1 MTEERYSCKQVIKA
15 IEGSGGV
22 KKIIAERLGCSRW
35 TVDNYLKRHPTVV
48 RAFEQERERIIDVAE
63 SKLSE
68 KVKSGHWPAIRYL
81 LGTRGKARGYVERQ
95 EIKHE
100 IEGEDI
106 ERAIEHELERL
117 AAIRSAPDAPEA

>member
-68 KVKSGHWPAIRYL
+68 KVKQGHWSAIRYL
-81 LGTRGKARGYVERQ
+81 LSTRGKTRGYVERQ
-95 EIKHE
+95 EIE
-100 IEGEDI
+100 QINSDEV
-106 ERAIEHELERL
+106 ERAIEHELEKL
-117 AAIRSAPDAPEA
+117 AAVRQAPDASEA